1 MPQTSGLHV
10 AIFQNHDG
18 VYKHWGLFLDGPT
31 KLEKTVF
38 QIMGSSTRYY
48 FEKLN
53 SDARESADLLG
64 LVHLCDVANSH
75 ANAIEDA
82 AENMTIHNEAPGYNC
97 QDYVLELLDDLEER
111 GFIDKE
117 DADYRKNRMAL
128 ERKQEGLD

>member
-1 MPQTSGLHV
+1 M
-10 AIFQNHDG
+10 
-18 VYKHWGLFLDGPT
+18 
-31 KLEKTVF
+31 
-38 QIMGSSTRYY
+38 
-48 FEKLN
+48 
-53 SDARESADLLG
+53 
-64 LVHLCDVANSH
+64 ANSH